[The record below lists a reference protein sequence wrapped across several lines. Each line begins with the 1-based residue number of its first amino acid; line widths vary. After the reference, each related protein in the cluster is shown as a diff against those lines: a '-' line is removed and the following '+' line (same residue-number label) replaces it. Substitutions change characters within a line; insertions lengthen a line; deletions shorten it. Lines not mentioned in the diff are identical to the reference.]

1 MTPLPTRREHESTEV
16 DLGEHGRFHIR
27 VGWHPVTG
35 APCDVFLIGKKPN
48 DSMHFILQELGI
60 AASKLMQ
67 GRAATATPPRLS
79 WWKRAGV
86 LISKVLQ
93 GKDTE

>member
-1 MTPLPTRREHESTEV
+1 MSPLPTRREHESVEI

-35 APCDVFLIGKKPN
+35 APCDVFLTGKKPN
-48 DSMHFILQELGI
+48 DAMHTILQELGI

-67 GRAATATPPRLS
+67 GRAAIATPPRLS
-79 WWKRAGV
+79 LWARARNW
-86 LISKVLQ
+86 LSKVLQ
-93 GKDTE
+93 GKEP

>member
-1 MTPLPTRREHESTEV
+1 MIPLPTRREHESTEI

-35 APCDVFLIGKKPN
+35 APCDVFLTGKKPN
-48 DSMHFILQELGI
+48 DAMHTILQELGI

-67 GRAATATPPRLS
+67 DRAPFARPTWSA
-79 WWKRAGV
+79 RARNW
-86 LISKVLQ
+86 LSKVLQ
-93 GKDTE
+93 GKEPE